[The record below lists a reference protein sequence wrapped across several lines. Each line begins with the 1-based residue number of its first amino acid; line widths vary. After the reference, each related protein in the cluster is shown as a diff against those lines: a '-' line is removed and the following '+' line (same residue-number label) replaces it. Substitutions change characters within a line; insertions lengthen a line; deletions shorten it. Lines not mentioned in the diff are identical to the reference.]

1 MLCLGFLLIF
11 VGIICYYFRLLRGR
25 LWCDRPV
32 IVVGCVGGRLP
43 EPAHHQLL
51 HHLWKVSALTAFFN
65 FDIDS
70 YKMLREFKYV
80 AH

>member
-11 VGIICYYFRLLRGR
+11 VGMICYLFRLLRGT
-25 LWCDRPV
+25 LWCVRPV
-32 IVVGCVGGRLP
+32 IVGCVGGRLP

-51 HHLWKVSALTAFFN
+51 RHLLKVSALNALVN

-70 YKMLREFKYV
+70 YKMLRELKHV